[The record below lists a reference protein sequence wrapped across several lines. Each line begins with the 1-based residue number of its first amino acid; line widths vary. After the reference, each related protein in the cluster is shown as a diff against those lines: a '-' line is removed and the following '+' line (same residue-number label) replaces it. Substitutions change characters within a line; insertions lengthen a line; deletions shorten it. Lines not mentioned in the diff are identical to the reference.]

1 MSYRTVR
8 EPTDEEIEELSRMKR
23 QEVGRV
29 AMRAHMVLLSVRDY
43 SPSTIADLHGVS
55 HPTVYGV
62 SHPTVYKWIDRF
74 DEEGPEG
81 LYDREPLRPGA
92 RGASSDPRRGGKG
105 RDRTALGR

>member
-55 HPTVYGV
+55 HPTVY
-62 SHPTVYKWIDRF
+62 K
-74 DEEGPEG
+74 
-81 LYDREPLRPGA
+81 
-92 RGASSDPRRGGKG
+92 
-105 RDRTALGR
+105 